1 MDFEKALELSYEKRT
16 EYVELLRSTY
26 KSKGKKSKGGDT
38 SVPEKLAKLQQEL
51 KAIEKPLLS
60 EFLEEEFDTLIVP
73 VQALRS
79 NMYNLLMEYY
89 FNLEE
94 KPADLLKEFSE
105 FFLVTLSTMQ
115 AYRKEELIPFLDRH
129 GITFKKFTSE
139 LESSD
144 LYNLLCPLSPIVE
157 LPADEFKKVKMT
169 EKQEQALLTK
179 HTKKQNELLDLL
191 EETEG
196 NPTPGSEAQKDI
208 LFSELKE
215 IERENPELILN
226 ALLEV
231 LYDPIAEYET
241 ALTDILLFREKFDP
255 ADNKVLFSE
264 QMQALVETI
273 NEFIATMDSYIVPF
287 CDRNNINADWVVEEF
302 IEEIDLFEDYED
314 EEEE

>member
-26 KSKGKKSKGGDT
+26 KSKGKKSKGVDT
-38 SVPEKLAKLQQEL
+38 SVSEKLAKLQKEL
-51 KAIEKPLLS
+51 TAIEKPLLS
-60 EFLEEEFDTLIVP
+60 EFLEEEFDTLTVP

-129 GITFKKFTSE
+129 GLTFKKFASE
-139 LESSD
+139 FESSD
-144 LYNLLCPLSPIVE
+144 YYTLLCPLSPVLV
-157 LPADEFKKVKMT
+157 LPTDEFKVVKMT
-169 EKQEQALLTK
+169 EKQEQALLEK
-179 HTKKQNELLDLL
+179 HAAKHNELLELL

-196 NPTPGSEAQKDI
+196 NPTLESKVKSEI
-208 LFSELKE
+208 LLLELKE
-215 IERENPELILN
+215 IENQNPELILN
-226 ALLEV
+226 ALIEI

-241 ALTDILLFREKFDP
+241 ALTDILLFRENFDP

-273 NEFIATMDSYIVPF
+273 NEFISVMNEYIVPF
-287 CDRNNINADWVVEEF
+287 CKRNNIDPMWVVEEF

-314 EEEE
+314 EEE